1 MKKNIL
7 ILIASLI
14 LVIACLLLFVSNQQ
28 NNIKL
33 THEEKDFINQN
44 KGSTF
49 YLGYY
54 NTPLEK
60 LVINRL
66 CSKLS
71 KDTGLNI
78 YPYEDNWN
86 TNLSLL
92 RSGDL
97 PMLANMNITDS
108 RLEYTN
114 FTNSMAA
121 LPIGIYSRYNYKISN
136 YKDLE
141 GKKIGVERNV
151 SLLNELKKKYPEI
164 IYTNEYYDSLE
175 ALKIALY
182 YGEIDGFLSSYSYSE
197 DLKLFNFFGL
207 NSLSE
212 NNNHIG
218 VSKKYP
224 MLYSIINKEID
235 YLIQT
240 GWDKKIRELVGFDLE
255 IKQINLT
262 ADEKVHI
269 ERNNIITVGI
279 PSDYRYYA
287 YGDPNLPKGIIP
299 AFLKKINFLT
309 NIDFIYV
316 FDSYDNLYTR
326 DDIEIIISSQN
337 LNFPSTV
344 PIFSDNLIAISNEG
358 DSISEI
364 YQLEPY
370 KIGIINDTIL
380 IDKFKTLMPYLQI
393 NVYKTYKEL
402 YESIENNKIDY
413 GIIPKRLY
421 EKNQFNSNLINNGTV
436 KQRFHYIYSLNDDEA
451 LINIMNKCL
460 TTMDANTIVDKEL
473 VNLINDEERTDN
485 SIIIA
490 LGIIVGF
497 LIFLMIFA
505 LIKKLM
511 KLKEQWN
518 YLLYIDSDT
527 MLYNEL
533 WLKKRLKIEYLNYDY
548 YLVEPC
554 NLDLILERYGESNY
568 KKAIKDIV
576 LTLKDHLKTGEY
588 IIKMKND
595 QFMLIK
601 EKMTDS
607 ERILYLNQLKN
618 LFKKSFLIF
627 DINYTYQMDVV
638 SLKPEEEYFT
648 YDNLIKEL
656 GIGLRYAKYTGNVVD
671 YNYEIYSK
679 YQAKIDFD
687 TKISSAIMNEEVFFR
702 LDKILDDKDQLYGYN
717 VSYYCYLEEYGEITY
732 NNLKISVE
740 RLGLE
745 SIFDKIIVKKLFDYL
760 SNDSNTEEKF
770 IIEVHGKTI
779 NNINFFEWINEK
791 TQLIN
796 NIQLYIKTDID
807 SYENQLENP
816 VIINNSKLNFII
828 SSFENNLVANT
839 IIKDYDISTVEINA
853 NLLYDMEQNKDL
865 IEFIGFFCQKY
876 KKKILFTNIIT
887 ENQLN
892 AIKQCNIEDYLY
904 IFRSNENE
912 SINS

>member
-7 ILIASLI
+7 ISIASLI
-14 LVIACLLLFVSNQQ
+14 LVIACLVLFVSNEQS
-28 NNIKL
+28 NLKL

-44 KGSTF
+44 KDSTF
-49 YLGYY
+49 YIGYY

-66 CSKLS
+66 CTKLS

-78 YPYEDNWN
+78 YPYEEDWN
-86 TNLSLL
+86 INISLL

-97 PMLANMNITDS
+97 PMLANMNITDN

-114 FTNSMAA
+114 FTNNMEN
-121 LPIGIYSRYNYKISN
+121 LPIGIYSRYNYKIES
-136 YKDLE
+136 YEDLE
-141 GKKIGVERNV
+141 GKTIGVERNV
-151 SLLNELKKKYPEI
+151 YLLNELRLRYPEI
-164 IYTNEYYDSLE
+164 MFTTEYYDSLKE
-175 ALKIALY
+175 LKVALY

-207 NSLSE
+207 NGLSQR
-212 NNNHIG
+212 NNHIG

-224 MLYSIINKEID
+224 LLYSIINKEID
-235 YLIQT
+235 YLIKT
-240 GWDKKIRELVGFDLE
+240 GWDKKIRDVVRFDLE

-262 ADEKVHI
+262 DDEKVHI

-279 PSDYRYYA
+279 PSDYKYYA
-287 YGDPNLPKGIIP
+287 YGDTKSPEGIIP

-309 NIDFIYV
+309 NIDFVYV
-316 FDSYDNLYTR
+316 FDSYDNLFTR

-337 LNFPSTV
+337 LNYPSTV
-344 PIFSDNLIAISNEG
+344 PIFSDNLIAISNKG
-358 DSISEI
+358 NSIREL

-380 IDKFKTLMPYLQI
+380 VDKLKILMPYLEI
-393 NVYKTYKEL
+393 NIFETYKGL
-402 YESIENNKIDY
+402 YESLENKKIDY
-413 GIIPKRLY
+413 GIIPKKLF
-421 EKNQFNSNLINNGTV
+421 EKKQSNLINNGMV
-436 KQRFHYIYSLNDDEA
+436 KERFHYIYSLHDDKA

-460 TTMDANTIVDKEL
+460 TTMDTNTIVDKEL

-490 LGIIVGF
+490 LGIMVGF

-505 LIKKLM
+505 LIKKII
-511 KLKEQWN
+511 KLKEKWN
-518 YLLYIDSDT
+518 YLLYVDSDT

-533 WLKKRLKIEYLNYDY
+533 WLKKRLKIEYINYNY

-554 NLDLILERYGESNY
+554 NLDSILERYGENAY

-576 LTLKDHLKTGEY
+576 VTLKEHLKTGEY
-588 IIKMKND
+588 IIKMKNN

-627 DINYTYQMDVV
+627 DINYTYQMHVV
-638 SLKPEEEYFT
+638 SLKPEEKYLN

-656 GIGLRYAKYTGNVVD
+656 EIGLRYAKYTGNVVD

-679 YQAKIDFD
+679 YKSKIDFD
-687 TKISSAIMNEEVFFR
+687 TKISSAIMNEEVLFK
-702 LDKILDDKDQLYGYN
+702 LDKIFDDKDQLYGYN
-717 VSYYCYLEEYGEITY
+717 VSYYCVLEEYGEISY
-732 NNLKISVE
+732 NNLKNSVK
-740 RLGLE
+740 RLGLQL
-745 SIFDKIIVKKLFDYL
+745 IFDKIIFKKLFDYL
-760 SNDSNTEEKF
+760 SNGSNTDKKF
-770 IIEVHGKTI
+770 VIDAHGETI
-779 NNINFFEWINEK
+779 NNINFFEWVNEK
-791 TQLIN
+791 TKLIN
-796 NIQLYIKTDID
+796 DIQLYIKIDID

-816 VIINNSKLNFII
+816 RIIDNSNINFII

-839 IIKDYDISTVEINA
+839 IIKDYDISTVEMSA
-853 NLLYDMEQNKDL
+853 NLLYDMEQNKEL
-865 IEFIGFFCQKY
+865 IEFIGSFCQKY
-876 KKKILFTNIIT
+876 KKKILFANIIT
-887 ENQLN
+887 KNQLN
-892 AIKQCNIEDYLY
+892 AIKQCDIENYLY

-912 SINS
+912 SIDS